1 MNSSDHTAELVDVND
16 ETRGHA
22 LKQRR
27 LRLGIKSQRELAEK
41 TGLSRSA
48 IKKAEEDL
56 GASDATYER
65 LEAWFDK
72 FEEDTGHADYEEP
85 DAAGSLDGQLTVT
98 MKGVYGIESI
108 TVNAPV
114 ENPDELI
121 DFVSKLMR
129 EVRGPN
135 AEES

>member
-1 MNSSDHTAELVDVND
+1 MNTPDDRAELVSVEQ

-65 LEAWFDK
+65 LEAWFAN
-72 FEEDTGHADYEEP
+72 FESETGHDDPEP
-85 DAAGSLDGQLTVT
+85 ASDGQLTVT

-114 ENPDELI
+114 DNQEELI
-121 DFVSKLMR
+121 EFVSKLMR
-129 EVRGPN
+129 EVRVPSG
-135 AEES
+135 EES

>member
-1 MNSSDHTAELVDVND
+1 MNDSSDRAELLPVER

-27 LRLGIKSQRELAEK
+27 LVLGIKSQRELAEK
-41 TGLSRSA
+41 TGLSRAA
-48 IKKAEEDL
+48 INKAEENL
-56 GASDATYER
+56 GASPATYER

-72 FEEDTGHADYEEP
+72 FEAETGHDDVASQ
-85 DAAGSLDGQLTVT
+85 ADGQLTVT

-121 DFVSKLMR
+121 EFVAKLMR
-129 EVRGPN
+129 EVRGPG